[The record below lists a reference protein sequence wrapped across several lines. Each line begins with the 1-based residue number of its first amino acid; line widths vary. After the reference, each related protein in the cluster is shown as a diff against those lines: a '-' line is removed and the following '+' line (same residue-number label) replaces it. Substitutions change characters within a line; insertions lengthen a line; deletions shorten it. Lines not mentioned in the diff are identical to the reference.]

1 MTPTVYKELPLL
13 ELSITRANCLL
24 LLFFIE
30 LAKGDK
36 WVRPIIE
43 GMIKT
48 DPTQRSTLDEIE
60 TMLLNRLLAINK
72 K

>member
-1 MTPTVYKELPLL
+1 MTPTVYKKLPLL
-13 ELSITRANCLL
+13 ELSITRANCLI

-30 LAKGDK
+30 LAKGDIK

-48 DPTQRSTLDEIE
+48 DPTKRSTLEEIE
-60 TMLLNRLLAINK
+60 TMLLNCF
-72 K
+72 